1 MEKYE
6 YSSTEKTKQRRNTL
20 ATRFQRVAT
29 PTTKSKHARTED
41 GKGPHRLGA
50 GPGTDRQSKTGEAL
64 KTYCTPKDFG
74 LRVHS
79 PPSYKYHVQSEEHWL
94 QEVKDNDRP

>member
-29 PTTKSKHARTED
+29 PATKSKHARTED
-41 GKGPHRLGA
+41 GVR
-50 GPGTDRQSKTGEAL
+50 TDWAQAQEQTDKVRQG
-64 KTYCTPKDFG
+64 
-74 LRVHS
+74 
-79 PPSYKYHVQSEEHWL
+79 
-94 QEVKDNDRP
+94 RP